1 MADIFKSF
9 IEDYQELNLDSAI
22 KLEIITTEILLRDIK
37 VDDLDIIKW
46 VKHTIFIYLRLFK
59 RANNSL

>member
-37 VDDLDIIKW
+37 VDDLDIIK
-46 VKHTIFIYLRLFK
+46 
-59 RANNSL
+59 